1 MSLTLSLTFEL
12 KNRYLSV
19 LIRPNSA
26 FKIIIKL
33 IFFFQGNS
41 GLVPEAYVELSNEPA
56 PAAAA
61 AAPAFSND
69 DWSNA
74 FSNNQSSS
82 FQPGNH

>member
-1 MSLTLSLTFEL
+1 MTSNFLE
-12 KNRYLSV
+12 NNP
-19 LIRPNSA
+19 LIN
-26 FKIIIKL
+26 FKIK
-33 IFFFQGNS
+33 GNS
-41 GLVPEAYVELSNEPA
+41 GLVPEAYVELCNEPA

-74 FSNNQSSS
+74 FSNNQSS